1 MFKLHTQLDILAGED
16 SYGEQE
22 WEKNN
27 PSEGHS
33 RSSRGSNSA
42 LKIVEMRK
50 SEESEDSMVLMKASG
65 IWPKDA
71 KMHYF
76 KEYYVKCTT
85 CTKKQ
90 F

>member
-1 MFKLHTQLDILAGED
+1 
-16 SYGEQE
+16 
-22 WEKNN
+22 
-27 PSEGHS
+27 
-33 RSSRGSNSA
+33 
-42 LKIVEMRK
+42 MRK